1 MKRKPLGELIR
12 DRVAIEVAPRP
23 GWFGLLPED
32 ARLELDALKRDW
44 KAGNFQSPKRTL
56 ARSIVRQCADAGLK
70 TPGIQGVE
78 TWLSRD

>member
-12 DRVAIEVAPRP
+12 AAVTTAGAPKP

-32 ARLELDALKRDW
+32 ARLELEALKRDW
-44 KAGNFQSPKRTL
+44 KSGAFPSPKRTL

-70 TPGIQGVE
+70 TPGVQGVE